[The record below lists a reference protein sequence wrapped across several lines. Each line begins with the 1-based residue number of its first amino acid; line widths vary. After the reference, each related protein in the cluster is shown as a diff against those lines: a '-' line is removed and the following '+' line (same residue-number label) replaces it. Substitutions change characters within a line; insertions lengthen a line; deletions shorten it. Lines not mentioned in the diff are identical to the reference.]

1 MKILFSEPF
10 KKDYNGLSTEV
21 QEALDKAL
29 DFLIINPRY
38 PSLRAKKLPQTS
50 IWYARITRGYRFT
63 FQFQNDAII
72 LRRAG
77 THSILDKERKS

>member
-1 MKILFSEPF
+1 MRILFTEPF
-10 KKDYNGLSTEV
+10 RKDYDGLPDEI
-21 QEALDKAL
+21 QQALDKAL
-29 DFLIINPRY
+29 EFLIINPRY

-63 FQFQNDAII
+63 FQFQNDMVI